1 MTPEEVAEIQM
12 CDECI
17 SHLMENAGPDHIIV
31 KYRTA
36 LIKLEEQA
44 EEIKQLK
51 DHHCEDCCCARSWEA
66 LGITEYTGRSIPE
79 EISRIREQMFKNRDI
94 ATDLQYICDDQYKE
108 IKRLE
113 DALVEERAWRNF
125 FAANART
132 EALADFGYSLVKDR
146 HFTRAREQLRDE
158 GAIR

>member
-1 MTPEEVAEIQM
+1 MTPKELAEIQM

-36 LIKLEEQA
+36 LIKLQEQA
-44 EEIKQLK
+44 EEIKQAN
-51 DHHCEDCCCARSWEA
+51 HRYA
-66 LGITEYTGRSIPE
+66 
-79 EISRIREQMFKNRDI
+79 
-94 ATDLQYICDDQYKE
+94 DLQNICDDQDKE

-146 HFTRAREQLRDE
+146 HFTRARKQLRAE
-158 GAIR
+158 GVIR

>member
-36 LIKLEEQA
+36 LIKLQEQV
-44 EEIKQLK
+44 E
-51 DHHCEDCCCARSWEA
+51 
-66 LGITEYTGRSIPE
+66 
-79 EISRIREQMFKNRDI
+79 
-94 ATDLQYICDDQYKE
+94 E

-113 DALVEERAWRNF
+113 DALVEERARRICHQPRDKVGHWPRYEDLVVDE
-125 FAANART
+125 AR
-132 EALADFGYSLVKDR
+132 K
-146 HFTRAREQLRDE
+146 QLRV
-158 GAIR
+158 GGVIR

>member
-36 LIKLEEQA
+36 LIKLQEQV
-44 EEIKQLK
+44 E
-51 DHHCEDCCCARSWEA
+51 
-66 LGITEYTGRSIPE
+66 
-79 EISRIREQMFKNRDI
+79 
-94 ATDLQYICDDQYKE
+94 E

-113 DALVEERAWRNF
+113 EALVEER
-125 FAANART
+125 
-132 EALADFGYSLVKDR
+132 VKQLDPCNGECGKEDDPDCEECENR
-146 HFTRAREQLRDE
+146 IAREQLRAE
-158 GAIR
+158 GVIR

>member
-1 MTPEEVAEIQM
+1 MIDDILNRAETI
-12 CDECI
+12 
-17 SHLMENAGPDHIIV
+17 LTN
-31 KYRTA
+31 
-36 LIKLEEQA
+36 
-44 EEIKQLK
+44 
-51 DHHCEDCCCARSWEA
+51 ARSEWAVRYMQASLA
-66 LGITEYTGRSIPE
+66 LDLLPE
-79 EISRIREQMFKNRDI
+79 LI
-94 ATDLQYICDDQYKE
+94 AE

-158 GAIR
+158 GVVR

>member
-1 MTPEEVAEIQM
+1 MTPE
-12 CDECI
+12 D
-17 SHLMENAGPDHIIV
+17 N
-31 KYRTA
+31 
-36 LIKLEEQA
+36 
-44 EEIKQLK
+44 
-51 DHHCEDCCCARSWEA
+51 HCKDCCCALSWAA

-79 EISRIREQMFKNRDI
+79 EISRIQEQMFKNRDI
-94 ATDLQYICDDQYKE
+94 ATDLQYICDDQDKE

-158 GAIR
+158 GVIR

>member
-1 MTPEEVAEIQM
+1 MTPEEIREFASRGYWIKAE
-12 CDECI
+12 
-17 SHLMENAGPDHIIV
+17 LAV
-31 KYRTA
+31 
-36 LIKLEEQA
+36 
-44 EEIKQLK
+44 
-51 DHHCEDCCCARSWEA
+51 EA
-66 LGITEYTGRSIPE
+66 LDS
-79 EISRIREQMFKNRDI
+79 Q
-94 ATDLQYICDDQYKE
+94 AAE

-146 HFTRAREQLRDE
+146 HFTRAREQLRAE

>member
-1 MTPEEVAEIQM
+1 MTPEEVAE
-12 CDECI
+12 CRAARDRF
-17 SHLMENAGPDHIIV
+17 LAGNSSQVLLADILSALLEHIDS
-31 KYRTA
+31 
-36 LIKLEEQA
+36 QA
-44 EEIKQLK
+44 
-51 DHHCEDCCCARSWEA
+51 D
-66 LGITEYTGRSIPE
+66 
-79 EISRIREQMFKNRDI
+79 
-94 ATDLQYICDDQYKE
+94 E

-146 HFTRAREQLRDE
+146 HFTRAREQLRAE

>member
-1 MTPEEVAEIQM
+1 MTPKELAEIQM

-94 ATDLQYICDDQYKE
+94 ATDLQYICDDQDKE

-113 DALVEERAWRNF
+113 DALVEERLSRNSKNR
-125 FAANART
+125 ACLDEYGPEYDT
-132 EALADFGYSLVKDR
+132 EEF
-146 HFTRAREQLRDE
+146 AREQLRAE
-158 GAIR
+158 GVIR

>member
-1 MTPEEVAEIQM
+1 MTPKELAEIQM

-36 LIKLEEQA
+36 LIKLQEQA
-44 EEIKQLK
+44 EEIKRLNAESETRRKIGADAMMAIDRQNAK
-51 DHHCEDCCCARSWEA
+51 
-66 LGITEYTGRSIPE
+66 ITG
-79 EISRIREQMFKNRDI
+79 
-94 ATDLQYICDDQYKE
+94 
-108 IKRLE
+108 LE

-146 HFTRAREQLRDE
+146 HFTRAREQLRAE
-158 GAIR
+158 GVIR